1 MKVFPHRCHGFL
13 DLPGGRSQTYTV
25 GSGAVELSST
35 GVAVDVADGD
45 GGGEGEVSNASLPSL
60 LSLAEGGPDTGLSP
74 HKLD

>member
-1 MKVFPHRCHGFL
+1 M
-13 DLPGGRSQTYTV
+13 
-25 GSGAVELSST
+25 SST

-74 HKLD
+74 HKLDEQESYIQV